1 MRKFFKWTFESISAR
16 DEAISV
22 LIKIII
28 INLIIIYT
36 KLINDASGIIEVFV
50 SLIPLVLA
58 ILAMDWYA
66 YFVKNKRDKN

>member
-1 MRKFFKWTFESISAR
+1 MRKFFKWAFESISAR

-28 INLIIIYT
+28 IELIVIYC
-36 KLINDASGIIEVFV
+36 KIINDASSIIEFFV

-66 YFVKNKRDKN
+66 YFIKNKRDKN